1 MGKKEKTGG
10 LMDSLVKAATEMNT
24 VMGLDPA
31 ITVENV
37 TEADLKAKVIAEGNL
52 ADAKDKLS
60 DDTWALFRELGTAKT
75 ALAAREAKPAPAA
88 KATAKAT
95 PAKPA
100 PAAKATPAKEPKAPK
115 APKEPKAPRY
125 TRASAFADAVRAGC
139 NTEEKLLERAD
150 ALYVKKMACEPNPK
164 EALWIHRFGM
174 AVLKELGI
182 VSETNGKLAFKL

>member
-75 ALAAREAKPAPAA
+75 ALAARE
-88 KATAKAT
+88 
-95 PAKPA
+95 AKPA